1 MKKLLAMLL
10 ALVLALGCFGALAEA
25 PALNIDLPEF
35 SAMTIVDEVRVD
47 PDALAALL
55 PMFGAGEETMPVVKT
70 LLSIV
75 NSMTETLIIDD
86 TGAQFDLALKNKDVL
101 NLTCEQT
108 EEGFA
113 LGSDLFPN
121 YVVVIKNE
129 TIQELVNGMTGQLE
143 ENMANVD
150 MEKLVENLTVYFAE
164 YVTVCMN
171 SVTMG
176 EPEVGTYEFKD
187 VATFNVKVPIQVDV
201 EALKGAVEKLI
212 AQLKADETFS
222 SLLNAAQGT
231 GVAMPNVNEEI
242 TVVIPEVNC
251 NAYMNLDEEGYSVD
265 GLTYVVTETT
275 ASSEGGEAV
284 AVNVYVLVSE
294 AGYVDVTV
302 DIPSQNTQVA
312 VQFAENEGA
321 YAINLDVNAQ
331 GMYLGATVSV
341 AMDEAISV
349 SADLYFMDPEKALAN
364 ETTVITMGGKRTATV
379 STENKTVIYME
390 DLMNQEDGT
399 AIQTLMMDVMSNGLN
414 GLITRAA
421 EVMPEE
427 IAALTTL
434 FMGSGEEAA
443 AAPAA
448 Q

>member
-25 PALNIDLPEF
+25 PALSINLPEF
-35 SAMTIVDEVRVD
+35 NAMTIVDEVRVD
-47 PDALAALL
+47 PDALSALL

-75 NSMTETLIIDD
+75 NSMTETLVIDE
-86 TGAQFDLALKNKDVL
+86 TGAQFDLALKDKDVL

-150 MEKLVENLTVYFAE
+150 MEKLVESLTVYFTE

-176 EPEVGTYEFKD
+176 EPEAGAYEFKD

-231 GVAMPNVNEEI
+231 GVALPDVNEEI

-251 NAYMNLDEEGYSVD
+251 NAYMNLDEEGNSVD

-294 AGYVDVTV
+294 AGFVDVTV
-302 DIPSQNTQVA
+302 DVPSQNTQVA
-312 VQFAENEGA
+312 VQFAEDEGA

-331 GMYLGATVSV
+331 GMYFGATVTV
-341 AMDEAISV
+341 AMDEVIAV
-349 SADLYFMDPEKALAN
+349 SADLYFMDTEKALAN
-364 ETTVITMGGKRTATV
+364 ETAVITMGGKRTATV
-379 STENKTVIYME
+379 SNENKTVIYME

-414 GLITRAA
+414 GLLTRAA

-427 IAALTTL
+427 IGALTTL

-443 AAPAA
+443 EAPAA